1 MNWRDT
7 KLFITNWNQLETGF
21 RELVDWFLTAD
32 MKVTVFDNAS
42 SYPPLLEYYDKMAG
56 VPRFDVK
63 RLPTN
68 RGCWVFWQDGYNTV
82 ENTSEHFIT
91 SDADCPPDADCPKD
105 LVEKMIAVLEA
116 YPTCRKVSPRLRTD
130 NLPDCY
136 DRKADAICNQAA
148 WFIQGEPV
156 PQIEGLPKLFHSHTD
171 TTLTM
176 WRAGNRQ
183 EGPPPRLSTSDWG
196 DEQYRM
202 EYPYALKHAP
212 WYQDSKHPSAE
223 VLFYRNSKENVG
235 GQTWGL

>member
-7 KLFITNWNQLETGF
+7 RVFITNWNQLSTGF
-21 RELVDWFLTAD
+21 QELVDWFLDVD
-32 MKVTVFDNAS
+32 MNPTILDNAS
-42 SYPPLLEYYDKMAG
+42 TYPPLLEYYDQMADKI
-56 VPRFDVK
+56 DVQ
-63 RLPTN
+63 RLLVN
-68 RGCWVFWQDGYNTV
+68 RGCWVFWQGGYNT
-82 ENTSEHFIT
+82 EYNTSEHFIT

-116 YPTCRKVSPRLRTD
+116 YPTCLKVSPRLRTD

-183 EGPPPRLSTSDWG
+183 DGPPPRNSTSDWD

-212 WYQDSKHPSAE
+212 WYLDSKHPSKE
-223 VLFYRNSKENVG
+223 ILFYRNAEGNRG
-235 GQTWGL
+235 GQGWPL